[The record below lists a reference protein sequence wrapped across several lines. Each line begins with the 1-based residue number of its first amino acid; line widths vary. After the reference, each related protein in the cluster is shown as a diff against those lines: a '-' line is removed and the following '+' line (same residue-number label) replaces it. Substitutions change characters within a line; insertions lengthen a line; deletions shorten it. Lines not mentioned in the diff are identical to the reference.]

1 MSLAPV
7 TEAGLREMFSRAF
20 RTKPTPAAAMQLPS
34 AAVGA
39 AVVES
44 EAFWNADYA
53 IQSIAHSAFDEVVER
68 RERLHFRR
76 KEQLSGSDPDERS
89 IRDAALKISR
99 VLWEMKEDERTAVV
113 DLYAAGRLADR
124 AIWALLVIATRRSA
138 YTPEVKDGAVAYVM
152 RNLLFPHKRPHTRAY
167 AGHSLL
173 YQTICRINFTFGPE
187 VFAAIVSCKDHL
199 FRKWELN
206 DTVAIS
212 AFEKRYN
219 IKPKNLR
226 NYVC

>member
-1 MSLAPV
+1 MSLA
-7 TEAGLREMFSRAF
+7 EAGFNLREMLSIPF
-20 RTKPTPAAAMQLPS
+20 RSKQKPAAVPAAA
-34 AAVGA
+34 AAVA
-39 AVVES
+39 ES
-44 EAFWNADYA
+44 EAFLRADYA
-53 IQSIAHSAFDEVVER
+53 IQAIARIAFDEVVEH

-99 VLWEMKEDERTAVV
+99 VLWEMKEDEGTAVV

-138 YTPEVKDGAVAYVM
+138 YAPEVKDGAVAYVM
-152 RNLLFPHKRPHTRAY
+152 RNLLFPHKRPHTR
-167 AGHSLL
+167 GVNPGHHSLL
-173 YQTICRINFTFGPE
+173 YQTICLINFTFGPE

>member
-1 MSLAPV
+1 MSLATG
-7 TEAGLREMFSRAF
+7 TEAGVNLREMLSIPF
-20 RTKPTPAAAMQLPS
+20 RSKPKPAAAPS
-34 AAVGA
+34 AAAAVAESEAFLRAQHDIQGIACRVVGEVVRHRERQTIYGPSLFGAATDDERSISDAAYQISSVLWVMKEEGGA
-39 AVVES
+39 AVV
-44 EAFWNADYA
+44 
-53 IQSIAHSAFDEVVER
+53 
-68 RERLHFRR
+68 
-76 KEQLSGSDPDERS
+76 
-89 IRDAALKISR
+89 
-99 VLWEMKEDERTAVV
+99 
-113 DLYAAGRLADR
+113 DLRAAGRLADH
-124 AIWALLVIATRRSA
+124 AIWALLVYATRPRSLDKRA
-138 YTPEVKDGAVAYVM
+138 LMDGAVAYVM

-173 YQTICRINFTFGPE
+173 YQTNCRINFTFGPE

-199 FRKWELN
+199 FREWELN